1 MKPLA
6 PALFLLAGPAFAD
19 CAALEAMA
27 ARDADGA
34 AALFAPHQATCQ
46 TALQTTGETL
56 VCYSAHP
63 FRSETATDLAA
74 EVEAGIAT
82 CFGAPARQQ
91 DAGVNHPDSYVA
103 RWFDVG
109 EARIYLS
116 VKDKGALAQTL
127 VFVRAARAQ

>member
-1 MKPLA
+1 MKALA
-6 PALFLLAGPAFAD
+6 PWIILLAAPAFAD

-27 ARDADGA
+27 GRDKQRV
-34 AALFAPHQATCQ
+34 AALFAPHTATCQ

-56 VCYSAHP
+56 VCYSEHP

-74 EVEAGIAT
+74 EIEAEIAA
-82 CFGAPARQQ
+82 CFDAPARQS
-91 DAGVNHPDSYVA
+91 DTGVNHPDSYSA

-116 VKDKGALAQTL
+116 VKDKGALEKTL
-127 VFVRAARAQ
+127 VFVRVAERE